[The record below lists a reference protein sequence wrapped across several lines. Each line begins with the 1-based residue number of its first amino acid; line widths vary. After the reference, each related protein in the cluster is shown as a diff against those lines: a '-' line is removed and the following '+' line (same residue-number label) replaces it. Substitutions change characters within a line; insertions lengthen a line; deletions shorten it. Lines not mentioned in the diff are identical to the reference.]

1 MPEISDSDER
11 IIGEMVDAA
20 MVESDEQ
27 FDRLLREVEASR
39 STETRDKLKEKLNK
53 LYAEVNKLYDEANKQ
68 LFCQVRVIARELAIS
83 AEDPA
88 EARHYA
94 DLVLHADAFGLISEE
109 EEHAESAV
117 IRLIRW
123 REGRDVRRSY
133 DGVFLR
139 PRAAPLSKEKT
150 Q

>member
-1 MPEISDSDER
+1 MSEISDRDEQ
-11 IIGEMVDAA
+11 IIGEMVD
-20 MVESDEQ
+20 ERDQE

-39 STETRDKLKEKLNK
+39 SAETRDQLKEKLNK

-117 IRLIRW
+117 IRTIRW
-123 REGRDVRRSY
+123 QEGR
-133 DGVFLR
+133 
-139 PRAAPLSKEKT
+139 AEA
-150 Q
+150 

>member
-1 MPEISDSDER
+1 MSEINDRDEQ
-11 IIGEMVDAA
+11 IIGEMVD
-20 MVESDEQ
+20 ERDQE

-39 STETRDKLKEKLNK
+39 STETRDQLKEKLNE
-53 LYAEVNKLYDEANKQ
+53 LYAEVNKFYDEANKQ

-117 IRLIRW
+117 IRTIRW
-123 REGRDVRRSY
+123 QEGR
-133 DGVFLR
+133 
-139 PRAAPLSKEKT
+139 AKA
-150 Q
+150 